1 MTRFVTFALAIPL
14 LLTDACNVTENENGS
29 STISLDE
36 NRIEQG
42 AELVANEAS
51 EAREKAANALENAG
65 PIIENSASDIEERA
79 GRVADKVENV
89 DVDVDLNTA
98 DDKPR
103 AK

>member
-1 MTRFVTFALAIPL
+1 MTRFAAFTLALPVL
-14 LLTDACNVTENENGS
+14 LLGACNMTENENGS

-36 NRIEQG
+36 NRIERG

-51 EAREKAANALENAG
+51 EAGEKAANAIENAG
-65 PIIENSASDIEERA
+65 PIIENSASDIQERA

-89 DVDVDLNTA
+89 DVDVDVNTA
-98 DDKPR
+98 DDKPK